1 MAIER
6 AAKKPRARR
15 MRLSSVANSIRLT
28 KAFSENEYE
37 MGISA
42 LARRLGLAKSTVD
55 RLATTLVEYDIL
67 EQNRETGK
75 YRLGLALFEL
85 GTLVRRKMDTNSGA
99 QVQIHSLAEET
110 GETVQLAILDHLS
123 VLYIR
128 IRESKQAVRMS
139 SGLGS
144 RAPAHCTSVGKALL
158 AYQPPEVIQQVIDNG
173 LKRYTE
179 HTITEGAA
187 LIEEL
192 ATVRQKGYAI
202 DDEEIE
208 VGLRCVAA
216 PIRDHT
222 GQVTAAIS
230 VAAPVQRMTK
240 KNIQA
245 TIPSVVAAAEA
256 ISRRLGYLPSLT
268 GVREL
273 SPDMREFTFKAKDAP
288 GFLPGQ
294 YALFYLPGLEAP
306 RTYSMSNI
314 DDGSGTWQFI
324 VRRVAGGT
332 GTVTLFDKV
341 AMGDAITLDG
351 PYGLAYLRPESPRDL
366 VLIGGGSGLA
376 PMLSLARGPVA
387 EPRLDGRNIHVFYG
401 ARTLLDLCG
410 PAELEALPGY
420 GSRITFT
427 PVLSH
432 HGDDSVETW

>member
-1 MAIER
+1 MER
-6 AAKKPRARR
+6 LKKQPKPRR
-15 MRLSSVANSIRLT
+15 MRLSSVANAIRLT

-42 LARRLGLAKSTVD
+42 LATRLGLAKSTVH

-99 QVQIHSLAEET
+99 QVQIHALAEET

-158 AYQPPEVIQQVIDNG
+158 AYQPAEVIQQVIDNG

-179 HTITEGAA
+179 RTIVDSAA
-187 LIEEL
+187 LIAEL

-230 VAAPVQRMTK
+230 VAAPVQRMSK
-240 KNIQA
+240 KTLQTTA
-245 TIPSVVAAAEA
+245 PTVMAAADS
-256 ISRRLGYLPSLT
+256 ISRRLGYLPA
-268 GVREL
+268 L
-273 SPDMREFTFKAKDAP
+273 SGAHM
-288 GFLPGQ
+288 
-294 YALFYLPGLEAP
+294 
-306 RTYSMSNI
+306 
-314 DDGSGTWQFI
+314 
-324 VRRVAGGT
+324 
-332 GTVTLFDKV
+332 
-341 AMGDAITLDG
+341 
-351 PYGLAYLRPESPRDL
+351 
-366 VLIGGGSGLA
+366 
-376 PMLSLARGPVA
+376 A
-387 EPRLDGRNIHVFYG
+387 E
-401 ARTLLDLCG
+401 
-410 PAELEALPGY
+410 
-420 GSRITFT
+420 
-427 PVLSH
+427 
-432 HGDDSVETW
+432 

>member
-1 MAIER
+1 MER
-6 AAKKPRARR
+6 LKKPKARR

-28 KAFSENEYE
+28 KAFSEDEYE

-42 LARRLGLAKSTVD
+42 LATRLGLAKSTVH

-99 QVQIHSLAEET
+99 QVQIHALAEET

-158 AYQPPEVIQQVIDNG
+158 AYQPAEVIQQVIDNG
-173 LKRYTE
+173 LKQYTE
-179 HTITEGAA
+179 HTITEAAA
-187 LIEEL
+187 LVDEL

-245 TIPSVVAAAEA
+245 TIPSVVSAAEA
-256 ISRRLGYLPSLT
+256 ISRRLGYLPSL
-268 GVREL
+268 
-273 SPDMREFTFKAKDAP
+273 
-288 GFLPGQ
+288 
-294 YALFYLPGLEAP
+294 
-306 RTYSMSNI
+306 
-314 DDGSGTWQFI
+314 
-324 VRRVAGGT
+324 AG
-332 GTVTLFDKV
+332 
-341 AMGDAITLDG
+341 AH
-351 PYGLAYLRPESPRDL
+351 LAD
-366 VLIGGGSGLA
+366 
-376 PMLSLARGPVA
+376 
-387 EPRLDGRNIHVFYG
+387 
-401 ARTLLDLCG
+401 
-410 PAELEALPGY
+410 
-420 GSRITFT
+420 
-427 PVLSH
+427 
-432 HGDDSVETW
+432 